1 MRMKDEEI
9 HAKLIQLES
18 AILKEQKGDVTLVE
32 KGTGSAMER
41 FTTGAQQSTTK
52 KMTQTQRSDLQY
64 FGGIGLILLGLFMLF
79 QHIKVTSGYAT
90 LWGWGAGDSI
100 GFIMVPLLL
109 GIGWIF
115 YNSRSVWGWL
125 ISAVSIVLIVFTA
138 VSGLRMYFA
147 PISMI
152 GLICMLAPM
161 AIGAAFTLKGM
172 GGPAGLDEAIKK
184 QIAPRDQSKKE

>member
-18 AILKEQKGDVTLVE
+18 AILKEQKGDMTIVE
-32 KGTGSAMER
+32 KGSAMER
-41 FTTGAQQSTTK
+41 FNSGSAQQSTPK
-52 KMTQTQRSDLQY
+52 KMSQTQRSDLQY
-64 FGGIGLILLGLFMLF
+64 FGGIGLILFGLFMLF
-79 QHIKVTSGYAT
+79 QHIKVTSGLST
-90 LWGWGAGDSI
+90 LWGWGVGDSI
-100 GFIMVPLLL
+100 GFTMVPLLL

-138 VSGLRMYFA
+138 ISGLRMYFA

-152 GLICMLAPM
+152 GLILMLAPM
-161 AIGAAFTLKGM
+161 AIGAALTLKGM

-184 QIAPRDQSKKE
+184 QIAPRDESK